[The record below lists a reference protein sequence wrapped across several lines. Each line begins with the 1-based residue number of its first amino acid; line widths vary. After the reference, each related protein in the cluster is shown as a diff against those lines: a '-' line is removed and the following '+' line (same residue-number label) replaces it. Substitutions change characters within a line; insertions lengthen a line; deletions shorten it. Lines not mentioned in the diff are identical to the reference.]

1 MSHDEIL
8 MIKVLIIIPEGGML
22 FEAAGIAEILSHASR
37 TGRFTGGEEAYQVS
51 ITAGKSNTAVKGFS
65 GIRLSVNHHLS
76 DLSVN
81 ADWDTI
87 IVTGRGMDKDERRL
101 IANWLRQAEPY
112 ARRVVSICGGSLLLA
127 ESGLLDGRKATTHW
141 QLLDVLKTGFPNV
154 KVDEDSI
161 YTRDGKIW
169 TSAGVS
175 AGFDLTLALIEEDY
189 GFQHARSVAQDM
201 VMFLK
206 RPGGQSQFSRY
217 VVNQAVQP
225 GPVRDLQVWI
235 LENLAENLTI
245 DSLASRVSMS
255 PRNFV
260 RVFTRETGTT
270 PAKYV
275 EAARLD
281 AARALLEQSPLRIEQ
296 VATITGFK
304 NVLKMRRAFERGLKL
319 TPSEYRQRFGA
330 EKLS

>member
-37 TGRFTGGEEAYQVS
+37 TGRFTGGGEAYQVS

-65 GIRLSVNHHLS
+65 GIRLSVNHYLS

-81 ADWDTI
+81 AGWDTI

-154 KVDEDSI
+154 KV
-161 YTRDGKIW
+161 
-169 TSAGVS
+169 
-175 AGFDLTLALIEEDY
+175 
-189 GFQHARSVAQDM
+189 
-201 VMFLK
+201 
-206 RPGGQSQFSRY
+206 
-217 VVNQAVQP
+217 
-225 GPVRDLQVWI
+225 
-235 LENLAENLTI
+235 
-245 DSLASRVSMS
+245 
-255 PRNFV
+255 
-260 RVFTRETGTT
+260 
-270 PAKYV
+270 
-275 EAARLD
+275 
-281 AARALLEQSPLRIEQ
+281 
-296 VATITGFK
+296 
-304 NVLKMRRAFERGLKL
+304 
-319 TPSEYRQRFGA
+319 
-330 EKLS
+330 

>member
-37 TGRFTGGEEAYQVS
+37 TGRFTGGGEAYQVS
-51 ITAGKSNTAVKGFS
+51 ITAGKSNTAGKGFS

-81 ADWDTI
+81 AGWDTI

-225 GPVRDLQVWI
+225 GPVHDL
-235 LENLAENLTI
+235 
-245 DSLASRVSMS
+245 
-255 PRNFV
+255 
-260 RVFTRETGTT
+260 
-270 PAKYV
+270 
-275 EAARLD
+275 
-281 AARALLEQSPLRIEQ
+281 
-296 VATITGFK
+296 
-304 NVLKMRRAFERGLKL
+304 
-319 TPSEYRQRFGA
+319 
-330 EKLS
+330 